1 MAMRLAVEVTTCT
14 ALRAGIGYYTEH
26 LVDALLQTRAPGDE
40 VVLLSNQA
48 PAADLA
54 RRWGPYLKIGGS
66 SVRALWLQKDVP
78 GMLAE
83 SGADVAAFP
92 NYIVPL
98 AAPCRTISFVHDLA
112 ILRTPELF
120 TWRKRVVTQAL
131 LAQSVLSAAAVAT
144 VSEAS
149 RRDIIDRLG
158 VNPERVIL
166 LPGAAH
172 PSCGPVAAAE
182 IAAARARHGLTRPYL
197 LTVGTIEP
205 RKNLLTLLGAFDEMN
220 AQRRT
225 TGEGAGP
232 DEEID
237 LVVVGGRGWRD
248 RHLLEELK
256 SRTTL
261 GRVRWL
267 GYIPENELIAL
278 YGGARLF
285 VYPSRLEGFG
295 LPVLEAMSC
304 GAPVVASDVAALRE
318 VAGDAAVFVPP
329 GEVTALAEA
338 MAGLLG
344 DPARAE
350 RMRARGFERARSF
363 SWARTAERLWRL
375 AEAVA
380 PTRHRPLPER
390 IHELHTAPELTANRP
405 SPIGAPAPGLSTR
418 QWAVLATVTYAD
430 LFESPLSVEDAE
442 TACIGVSASAAEIR
456 RAVCDPALA
465 AHVTLHPGASPAGAD
480 PSDRGD
486 YLALAGRD
494 ELVARR
500 PEGVARTAALLEAH
514 RRILDTLASLPFV
527 RMLAFSGGTAHQNPG
542 RKPDIDLFVIT
553 APERL
558 YLAYSLIFL
567 FTKVTRTRAVVCPN
581 YLIDES
587 ELAIVYH
594 PDLFTAHQ
602 VMSARP
608 ICGSATYQAFFE
620 ANERWV
626 RRFYPASAARAMGEV
641 RGNSR
646 LQRHAERALAPLAA
660 PAERL
665 LRAAWRFHLGRHA
678 AKVAHPDVVLANGI
692 LKLHLSDYRRRV
704 LQRFAARLEE
714 VRAQYTQHPQRAD
727 SADEAASEGVVDAV
741 ESARVPVE
749 RRSGGS

>member
-48 PAADLA
+48 PAPDLA
-54 RRWGPYLKIGGS
+54 RRWEAHLRIGGS
-66 SVRALWLQKDVP
+66 SIRALWLQKDVP

-83 SGADVAAFP
+83 CGADVAAFP
-92 NYIVPL
+92 NYVVPL

-112 ILRTPELF
+112 ILRTPQLF

-149 RRDIIDRLG
+149 RRDIIERLG
-158 VNPERVIL
+158 VSPERVIL

-172 PSCGPVAAAE
+172 PSCGPVAASE
-182 IAAARARHGLTRPYL
+182 IAAVRARHGLNRPYL

-205 RKNLLTLLGAFDEMN
+205 RKNLLTLLAAFDEMR
-220 AQRRT
+220 ARMAPQS
-225 TGEGAGP
+225 GAGA
-232 DEEID
+232 DEADLD

-248 RHLLEELK
+248 RHLLDELK

-267 GYIPENELIAL
+267 GYIPENDLIAL

-329 GEVTALAEA
+329 GDVTALHQAI
-338 MAGLLG
+338 AGLLG

-350 RMRARGFERARSF
+350 RMRARGFERAQNF
-363 SWARTAERLWRL
+363 SWPSTAERLWKL

-380 PTRHRPLPER
+380 PTRHRALPER
-390 IHELHTAPELTANRP
+390 IHELHTTGELAAHRP
-405 SPIGAPAPGLSTR
+405 SPIGTPAAGFSPR
-418 QWAVLATVTYAD
+418 QWAMLAAVTYAD
-430 LFESPLSVEDAE
+430 LFEAPLSIEDAE

-456 RAVCDPALA
+456 RAVVEPTLA
-465 AHVTLHPGASPAGAD
+465 AHITLHPGASSTAG
-480 PSDRGD
+480 GD
-486 YLALAGRD
+486 YLALSGRD

-500 PEGVARTAALLEAH
+500 PDGIARTAALLAAH
-514 RRILDTLASLPFV
+514 RRVLDTLATLPFV

-542 RKPDIDLFVIT
+542 RKPDIDLFVIA

-567 FTKVTRTRAVVCPN
+567 FTKATRTRAVVCPN
-581 YLIDES
+581 YLIDEN

-608 ICGSATYQAFFE
+608 ICGAATYRAFFA

-626 RRFYPASAARAMGEV
+626 RKFYPGSEARPMGEV
-641 RGNSR
+641 RGSSR
-646 LQRHAERALAPLAA
+646 LQRCAELALAPIAA

-665 LRAAWRFHLGRHA
+665 LRSAWRFHLGRHA
-678 AKVAHPDVVLANGI
+678 AKAPHPDVVLANGI

-704 LQRFAARLEE
+704 LQRFASRLDA
-714 VRAQYTQHPQRAD
+714 VRARTAAATESPPASQEDLGPRA
-727 SADEAASEGVVDAV
+727 SQ
-741 ESARVPVE
+741 E